1 MIDPATIS
9 QLAKLRNQIEQAQ
22 KTCDQT
28 LNVMSSARDRAQ
40 ALAATTPFLADCA
53 KDLEALA
60 TPRCWTDPLACVNGV
75 TPLSLGVAPPPI

>member
-60 TPRCWTDPLACVNGV
+60 GV
-75 TPLSLGVAPPPI
+75 CRQAATQAGHPAVLD

>member
-22 KTCDQT
+22 ETCTQT
-28 LNVMSSARDRAQ
+28 LNVMSTARDRAQ

-53 KDLEALA
+53 NDLEALA
-60 TPRCWTDPLACVNGV
+60 GV
-75 TPLSLGVAPPPI
+75 CRQAAAEAGQTAVLD

>member
-40 ALAATTPFLADCA
+40 ALAATTPFLADYA

-60 TPRCWTDPLACVNGV
+60 GV
-75 TPLSLGVAPPPI
+75 CRHAAAQAGHPAVLD

>member
-22 KTCDQT
+22 QTCSQT
-28 LNVMSSARDRAQ
+28 LNVMSTARDNAR

-53 KDLEALA
+53 DDLEALA
-60 TPRCWTDPLACVNGV
+60 GV
-75 TPLSLGVAPPPI
+75 CRQAAAEAGRPVLLD

>member
-22 KTCDQT
+22 QTCSQT
-28 LNVMSSARDRAQ
+28 LNVMSTARDNAR

-53 KDLEALA
+53 AELEALA
-60 TPRCWTDPLACVNGV
+60 GV
-75 TPLSLGVAPPPI
+75 SRQAAAEAGRPVALD

>member
-22 KTCDQT
+22 ETCTQT
-28 LNVMSSARDRAQ
+28 LNAMSTARDNAM

-53 KDLEALA
+53 EELEALA
-60 TPRCWTDPLACVNGV
+60 GV
-75 TPLSLGVAPPPI
+75 CRQAAAEAGRPALLD

>member
-1 MIDPATIS
+1 MINPATIS
-9 QLAKLRNQIEQAQ
+9 QLAKLRNQIEQVQ

-40 ALAATTPFLADCA
+40 ALATTTPFLADCA

-60 TPRCWTDPLACVNGV
+60 GV
-75 TPLSLGVAPPPI
+75 CRQAAAQAGHPAVLD

>member
-22 KTCDQT
+22 KICDQT

-53 KDLEALA
+53 NDLEALA
-60 TPRCWTDPLACVNGV
+60 SVCRQAAAQAGHPAVLD
-75 TPLSLGVAPPPI
+75 